1 MAGVIDAEW
10 WEYDS
15 ADEMAEAVAGDI
27 AYIIGQAL
35 SARGRAM
42 VAFPGGSTPVPAL
55 TKLAGMPIEWADV
68 TILPTD
74 DRLVP
79 VTDPLSNAGMLARL
93 FLPKKARVV
102 PLTAGEADPVAAGRA
117 ADERL
122 ADLEW
127 PLDVAWLGVGE
138 DGHTASIFPGPDFD
152 AAIAGPRARRAVG
165 VRPDPLPA
173 AAPVPRV
180 TLTGPTLA
188 SARTVTL
195 VISGKAKRQ
204 LVEKALKQG
213 ATSPLP
219 IGRLLAE
226 LDMDIDVHWCP

>member
-1 MAGVIDAEW
+1 MTVIDAEW
-10 WEYDS
+10 WEYDD
-15 ADEMAEAVAGDI
+15 AEEMAEAVAGDI

-35 SARGRAM
+35 EARGRAM
-42 VAFPGGSTPVPAL
+42 VAFPGGNTPLPAL
-55 TKLAGMPIEWADV
+55 KLLADMPIEWADV

-79 VTDPLSNAGMLARL
+79 VTDKLSNAGMLARL

-102 PLTAGEADPVAAGRA
+102 PLTAGETDPVAAGRA
-117 ADERL
+117 ADERI
-122 ADLEW
+122 ADFEW

-138 DGHTASIFPGPDFD
+138 DGHTASIFAGKDFE
-152 AAIAGPRARRAVG
+152 AAIAGPKARRAIG

-173 AAPVPRV
+173 DAPVPRV

-188 SARTVTL
+188 TARTVTL
-195 VISGKAKRQ
+195 VLSGKAKRK
-204 LVEKALKQG
+204 LVEEALKQG
-213 ATSPLP
+213 ASSTLP

-226 LDMDIDVHWCP
+226 LDMDIDIHWCP

>member
-1 MAGVIDAEW
+1 VIDAEW
-10 WEYDS
+10 WEYDD
-15 ADEMAEAVAGDI
+15 AEEMAEAVAGDI

-35 SARGRAM
+35 EARGRAM
-42 VAFPGGSTPVPAL
+42 VAFPGGNTPVPAL
-55 TKLAGMPIEWADV
+55 KLLAAMPIEWADV

-79 VTDPLSNAGMLARL
+79 VTDKLSNAGMLARL

-102 PLTAGEADPVAAGRA
+102 PLTAGESDPVAAGRA
-117 ADERL
+117 ADERI
-122 ADLEW
+122 ADFEW

-138 DGHTASIFPGPDFD
+138 DGHTASIFPGKDFE
-152 AAIAGPRARRAVG
+152 AAIAGPKARRALG

-173 AAPVPRV
+173 DAPVPRV

-195 VISGKAKRQ
+195 VLQGKAKRKV
-204 LVEKALKQG
+204 VEQALKQG
-213 ATSPLP
+213 ASSTLP

-226 LDMDIDVHWCP
+226 LDMDIDIHWCP

>member
-1 MAGVIDAEW
+1 MIDAEW
-10 WEYDS
+10 WEYDD

-35 SARGRAM
+35 EARGRAL
-42 VAFPGGSTPVPAL
+42 VAFPGGATPLLAL
-55 TKLAGMPIEWADV
+55 KLLADMKIEWADV

-79 VTDPLSNAGMLARL
+79 VTDKLSNAGALARL

-102 PLTAGEADPVAAGRA
+102 PLTAGEKDPVAAGRA
-117 ADERL
+117 ADERI

-152 AAIAGPRARRAVG
+152 AAIAGPKARRALG
-165 VRPDPLPA
+165 VRPDPLPPS
-173 AAPVPRV
+173 APVPRV
-180 TLTGPTLA
+180 TLTAATLV

-195 VISGKAKRQ
+195 VLQGQAKRKV
-204 LVEKALKQG
+204 VEQALKQG
-213 ATSPLP
+213 ASSTLP

-226 LDMDIDVHWCP
+226 LDMDIDIHWCP

>member
-1 MAGVIDAEW
+1 MIDADW
-10 WEYDS
+10 WEYDD

-35 SARGRAM
+35 EARGRAL
-42 VAFPGGSTPVPAL
+42 VAFPGGATPLPAL
-55 TKLAGMPIEWADV
+55 KLLADMKIEWADV

-79 VTDPLSNAGMLARL
+79 VTDKLSNAGQLARL

-102 PLTAGEADPVAAGRA
+102 PLTAGEKDPVAAGRA
-117 ADERL
+117 ADERI
-122 ADLEW
+122 ADLDW

-152 AAIAGPRARRAVG
+152 AAIAGPKARRALG
-165 VRPDPLPA
+165 VRPDPLPTN
-173 AAPVPRV
+173 APVNRV
-180 TLTGPTLA
+180 TLTGPTLVT
-188 SARTVTL
+188 ARTVTL
-195 VISGKAKRQ
+195 VLQGKAKRKV
-204 LVEKALKQG
+204 VEQALKQG
-213 ATSPLP
+213 ASSTLP

-226 LDMDIDVHWCP
+226 LDMDIDIHWCP